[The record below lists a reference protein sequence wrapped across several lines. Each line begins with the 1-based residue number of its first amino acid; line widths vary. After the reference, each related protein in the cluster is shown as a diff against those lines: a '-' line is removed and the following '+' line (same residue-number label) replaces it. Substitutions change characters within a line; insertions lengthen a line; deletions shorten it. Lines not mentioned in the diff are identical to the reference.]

1 MNTTLV
7 LLFCI
12 SAFFAGVSGAV
23 LAAGNGTAGP
33 AGIGSFQSLLW
44 IAVIA
49 ISGNRLVSSSVV
61 AAVLLAI
68 IPGYLPLEWQEYQP
82 IGFGT
87 AAIIT
92 ALVAA
97 NSFDWVARVKQ
108 DLTESIRTRSRPP
121 LTARSPGSRRTGS
134 RPLGSAPGPDRVGGG
149 VMTVDAT
156 QVQMVDGLAIDD
168 LVVRFGGVT
177 AVDHFSLHAPLGS
190 ITGLIGPNGAG
201 KSTTFNSVS
210 GLNRPTSGTVTF
222 GGEDLT
228 SAPASRRAHA
238 GIGRTF
244 QRIELFDSLS
254 VYENV
259 SLGREARLAGT
270 SPFSQLL
277 SAARGAR
284 RDHPSGDRRPR
295 CLRPRFGGRSP
306 GRGAVDGTAPAGGA
320 RASPGR
326 GVPDAPAR

>member
-1 MNTTLV
+1 
-7 LLFCI
+7 
-12 SAFFAGVSGAV
+12 
-23 LAAGNGTAGP
+23 
-33 AGIGSFQSLLW
+33 
-44 IAVIA
+44 
-49 ISGNRLVSSSVV
+49 
-61 AAVLLAI
+61 
-68 IPGYLPLEWQEYQP
+68 
-82 IGFGT
+82 
-87 AAIIT
+87 
-92 ALVAA
+92 
-97 NSFDWVARVKQ
+97 
-108 DLTESIRTRSRPP
+108 
-121 LTARSPGSRRTGS
+121 
-134 RPLGSAPGPDRVGGG
+134 
-149 VMTVDAT
+149 MTVDAT

-177 AVDHFSLHAPLGS
+177 AVDHFSLRAPLGS

-259 SLGREARLAGT
+259 SLGREAPLAGT

-277 SAARGAR
+277 SRRGEHDVITRAATDALDACGLGSVA
-284 RDHPSGDRRPR
+284 DRRAGVLSTGQR
-295 CLRPRFGGRSP
+295 RL
-306 GRGAVDGTAPAGGA
+306 VELAP
-320 RASPGR
+320 SPGR